1 MSQTRQTIRTWQPLS
16 GVQTLQLR
24 RFAKS
29 TARHQCS
36 FAFADEDEDED
47 EEEEDEEKAVST
59 SQAFRKLAS
68 EIFRITTNK
77 LILQPDVAQF
87 WKAIAAFISAL
98 YEFET
103 ADEAAKMI
111 RDTSIG
117 CVFSYSA
124 AEPVASVAEPV
135 ASVAA
140 VAEPVEEP
148 ANSVAEPA
156 ADISQSGHKRPR
168 NAEA

>member
-36 FAFADEDEDED
+36 FAFADEDEDEDED

-124 AEPVASVAEPV
+124 AEPVASVA
-135 ASVAA
+135 A